1 MFEMFGSVTCPWHA
15 QRSHAVMVKRGC
27 YHDCCVTGISLRTW
41 ERSRTQRRSEEP
53 VRPDSNESI
62 RIAVI
67 RRSLRIFG
75 TTLSTSHQSFPMPLN
90 SGSARQDSGISNLI
104 DDADWLQQSEPIANE
119 MLDFDTLFLRIF
131 KPTDISELH
140 AGGDA
145 QSCSS
150 NIAPRLANSPDLA
163 NTSEPMSRAKTQN
176 LDLAS
181 MPPPTILLSKRKSS
195 KLSSA
200 RAELC

>member
-1 MFEMFGSVTCPWHA
+1 
-15 QRSHAVMVKRGC
+15 
-27 YHDCCVTGISLRTW
+27 
-41 ERSRTQRRSEEP
+41 
-53 VRPDSNESI
+53 
-62 RIAVI
+62 
-67 RRSLRIFG
+67 
-75 TTLSTSHQSFPMPLN
+75 MPLN
-90 SGSARQDSGISNLI
+90 SGDAPQDSGIENLI

-119 MLDFDTLFLRIF
+119 VLDFDTLFLRIF
-131 KPTDISELH
+131 KPTDISELQ

-145 QSCSS
+145 QSYSS
-150 NIAPRLANSPDLA
+150 NNVLRLANSPDLA

-200 RAELC
+200 KAELC